1 MSAAKRGAKGGRG
14 DRSTRTAGEAFH
26 TDFRESMSY
35 GSYLQLDAILDAQAP
50 VSDSHDEMLFI
61 IIHQATELWLKLIL
75 HELTAATGHI
85 RDDDLAPAFKMLAR
99 VSRVQEQLIQS
110 WTVLSTMTPAD
121 YLTFRDRLGHASG
134 FQSHQYRA
142 LEFMM
147 GNKDAAFLGPF
158 RHRPDQHDALRA
170 ILEAPALYD
179 ECIRLLA
186 RRGFAI
192 DAGQVERD
200 WSAQRTSDPSVEA
213 AWLEIYRN
221 TEEHW
226 DLYELAEELVDL
238 EDAFQTWRF
247 RHLTTVE
254 RVIGRKRGTGG
265 TSGVAYLQRAL
276 DIRFFP
282 EIWAVRTAL

>member
-1 MSAAKRGAKGGRG
+1 MDEGDSEGPGGA
-14 DRSTRTAGEAFH
+14 TAGEVFH
-26 TDFRESMSY
+26 TDFREEMGY
-35 GSYLQLDAILDAQAP
+35 GGYLGLDAILGAQKP

-61 IIHQATELWLKLIL
+61 IVHQATELWLKLVL
-75 HELTAATGHI
+75 HELGAAVRHL
-85 RDDDLAPAFKMLAR
+85 RADDLAPAFKMLAR

-121 YLTFRDRLGHASG
+121 YLKFRDALGHASG
-134 FQSHQYRA
+134 FQSRQYRS
-142 LEFMM
+142 LEFLM
-147 GNKDAAFLGPF
+147 GNKDRAYMKPFGDNKAEFAALE
-158 RHRPDQHDALRA
+158 A
-170 ILEAPALYD
+170 ILEAPSLYD

-192 DAGQVERD
+192 DKSQTERD
-200 WSAQRTSDPSVEA
+200 WSLPRQPDASVRA

-221 TEEHW
+221 TEQHW

-247 RHLTTVE
+247 RHVTTVE
-254 RVIGRKRGTGG
+254 RVIGFKRGTGG
-265 TSGVAYLQRAL
+265 TSGVAYLKRVL

-282 EIWAVRTAL
+282 EVWAVRTDL